1 MSYKNIQI
9 STETYDVLCSFQ
21 TLLKKIM
28 KKKKISM
35 DMIIKVLLS
44 IKIDASDLL
53 IEIEKQIRFYEE
65 AQQ

>member
-9 STETYDVLCSFQ
+9 STETYDLLCRFQ

-28 KKKKISM
+28 KKRSISM
-35 DMIIKVLLS
+35 DMLIKVLLS

-53 IEIEKQIRFYEE
+53 IEIERQIQLYEE
-65 AQQ
+65 KT